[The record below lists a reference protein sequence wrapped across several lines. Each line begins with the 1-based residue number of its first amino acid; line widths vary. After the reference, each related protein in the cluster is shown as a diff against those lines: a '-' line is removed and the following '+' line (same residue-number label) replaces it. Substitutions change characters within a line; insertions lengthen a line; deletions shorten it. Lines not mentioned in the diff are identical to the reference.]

1 MIEIN
6 NLTDFKIDKKFFRN
20 IAQKILLEENK
31 KNKTFSVAFL
41 SKDDIKKLNKK
52 FRNKNKPTD
61 ILSFKIEEGDYLGE
75 IIICPEIVKENAKTN
90 EESFKNEMKNIF
102 IHGVLHLL
110 DYEHE
115 KSRKEAKIME
125 EKQQYYF
132 KKIKN

>member
-52 FRNKNKPTD
+52 FRNKNKQPT
-61 ILSFKIEEGDYLGE
+61 SYLLKLRKE
-75 IIICPEIVKENAKTN
+75 IIW
-90 EESFKNEMKNIF
+90 
-102 IHGVLHLL
+102 
-110 DYEHE
+110 E
-115 KSRKEAKIME
+115 K
-125 EKQQYYF
+125 
-132 KKIKN
+132 

>member
-90 EESFKNEMKNIF
+90 KESFKNEMKNIF

>member
-75 IIICPEIVKENAKTN
+75 IIICPEIVKENAKIYK
-90 EESFKNEMKNIF
+90 ESFKNEMKNIF